1 MKLPRLRSTGSCLPE
16 LDLASPLSKWL
27 PPGIVQAPPGAA
39 TQLLSSLKEQMV
51 IEYPCLGMPL
61 PDFILSWL
69 SGTEA
74 RDHPRQNCLQATLPG
89 SQFPVRTRS
98 CQRWPHTQRMQGIHP
113 LGQVLLKTSPWDSTR
128 ASGPSVGPPLPLLW
142 HVSSLKSVV
151 CPPRSAGCLDC
162 RFVCIFPL

>member
-1 MKLPRLRSTGSCLPE
+1 MKLPRLRSIGSYLLE

-27 PPGIVQAPPGAA
+27 PPGVVQAPPGAA

-74 RDHPRQNCLQATLPG
+74 RDHPRQTSLSSGYTARLPVPSRNQELPKMAAHMERAG
-89 SQFPVRTRS
+89 NPSPRAGPLEDFT
-98 CQRWPHTQRMQGIHP
+98 
-113 LGQVLLKTSPWDSTR
+113 LGQY
-128 ASGPSVGPPLPLLW
+128 
-142 HVSSLKSVV
+142 
-151 CPPRSAGCLDC
+151 
-162 RFVCIFPL
+162 